1 VLLCCSPP
9 PPLLTALPLQI
20 DLDAALSPPAAEN
33 FLHLCRS
40 KAYSN
45 TLFHH
50 LLPGFLVQAGLRE
63 PGNAARS
70 ATDSRSSWA
79 RVEGARGAAVFEP
92 RRSEKPL
99 RRGDVC
105 LACTGPES
113 RRVAGAQWFVVLGA
127 ADSLD
132 GKHALIGSVVE
143 GMEEGGTMEKIEK
156 ELCDG
161 EGRPLRD
168 IRIRHVEVLGECAAR
183 HVCKGA
189 GCLAVR

>member
-1 VLLCCSPP
+1 
-9 PPLLTALPLQI
+9 
-20 DLDAALSPPAAEN
+20 
-33 FLHLCRS
+33 
-40 KAYSN
+40 
-45 TLFHH
+45 
-50 LLPGFLVQAGLRE
+50 
-63 PGNAARS
+63 
-70 ATDSRSSWA
+70 
-79 RVEGARGAAVFEP
+79 
-92 RRSEKPL
+92 
-99 RRGDVC
+99 
-105 LACTGPES
+105 
-113 RRVAGAQWFVVLGA
+113 VVLGA